1 MTIRG
6 EEFGARFADAT
17 FESFEKT
24 PGNDAALEAAIE
36 LVAQGTQGR
45 GLIIQ
50 GKEGL
55 GKSHLLVAIAK
66 AFDARYS
73 FHPKADTPTRNV
85 RVPDIR
91 KLIHESRGSEEID
104 VDGPTLSGDEIDRD
118 ARVVY
123 WTIPVLIQR
132 LRADA
137 ANYTSTT
144 ADQCQVC
151 DLLLLDDLG
160 LGQQVSPF
168 IVGEIERI
176 IDYRYRH
183 LKPIGLTS
191 NKALADAVVE
201 TFGSRIYSR
210 LREMCDIVDV
220 VGEDYRLKAA
230 R

>member
-1 MTIRG
+1 VTIRG

-36 LVAQGTQGR
+36 LVDRGTQGR

-73 FHPKADTPTRNV
+73 FHAEAETSTRSV
-85 RVPDIR
+85 RVPDLH
-91 KLIHESRGSEEID
+91 KLIQEARGSEDID
-104 VDGPTLSGDEIDRD
+104 TDGPTLSGDEIDRD
-118 ARVVY
+118 ASVVY
-123 WTIPVLIQR
+123 WTMPVLIQR

-137 ANYTSTT
+137 ANYTTTT
-144 ADQCQVC
+144 ADQCQAC
-151 DLLLLDDLG
+151 DLLLIDDLG
-160 LGQQVSPF
+160 LGQQVTPF

-176 IDYRYRH
+176 IDHRYRH
-183 LKPIGLTS
+183 LKPIGVTS
-191 NKALADAVVE
+191 NKALADAVIEV
-201 TFGSRIYSR
+201 FGSRIYSR
-210 LREMCDIVDV
+210 LAEMCEIVDV

>member
-1 MTIRG
+1 MTIQG

-36 LVAQGTQGR
+36 LVAEGTQGR

-73 FHPKADTPTRNV
+73 LHPEAGTRTRDV
-85 RVPDIR
+85 RVPDLR
-91 KLIHESRGSEEID
+91 KLIHEARDIEDID
-104 VDGPTLSGDEIDRD
+104 TDGPTLSGEEIDRD
-118 ARVVY
+118 ASVVY
-123 WTIPVLIQR
+123 WTMPVLIQR

-137 ANYTSTT
+137 ANYTSAT
-144 ADQCQVC
+144 ASECQEC
-151 DLLLLDDLG
+151 DLLLIDDLG

-168 IVGEIERI
+168 IAGEIERI

-183 LKPIGLTS
+183 LKPIGVTS
-191 NKALADAVVE
+191 NKALADAVIE
-201 TFGSRIYSR
+201 MFGSRIYSR
-210 LREMCDIVDV
+210 LAEMCEIVDV
-220 VGEDYRLKAA
+220 VGKDYRLKAA